1 MNSFEWVLYYS
12 MAYLNSIICNIF
24 WFTPFSSVSTDTNS
38 STQTACT
45 SPGFDML
52 QQELIFFQCHF
63 GYFISFIFV
72 YMQWFLLDIKS
83 HFNFVVQARVSV
95 WWTTLW
101 ASCCLILS
109 LLPKGDCFTLP
120 MWPLLVA
127 QMAKNL
133 PAMQE
138 TWVQPLGKIPWRREW
153 LLNSRILEWRV
164 PWTEELLGPLSM
176 GSQRVGQDWET
187 DTSFSPHASLTLELA
202 YREPLC
208 PILVSRN
215 SNLHLSWQF
224 LFSCKTSLVQGS
236 A

>member
-83 HFNFVVQARVSV
+83 HFNFVVQAWVSV

-109 LLPKGDCFTLP
+109 LLPKRRLLHTPHVAFAGGSDGKESACNAGNLGSTP
-120 MWPLLVA
+120 GEDPLEKG
-127 QMAKNL
+127 MATQL
-133 PAMQE
+133 QYS
-138 TWVQPLGKIPWRREW
+138 WVESSMDRGASWATVHGVSK
-153 LLNSRILEWRV
+153 SR
-164 PWTEELLGPLSM
+164 TGLS
-176 GSQRVGQDWET
+176 DWHFF
-187 DTSFSPHASLTLELA
+187 FSPCLT
-202 YREPLC
+202 YPR
-208 PILVSRN
+208 IS
-215 SNLHLSWQF
+215 LSWAF
-224 LFSCKTSLVQGS
+224 VSHSRV
-236 A
+236 